1 MIDLTEEENCEFD
14 VVGAIL
20 SKLPSDTDFIICQIE
35 KYKTD
40 KTSFEYLYFD
50 VDDLNYH
57 IQDTIDRNDFKNG
70 CRYDEDKNE
79 FLVIG
84 SLAHFPDIHNT
95 EYVTQDQ
102 VTMRFK
108 KSCVVFTE
116 DLEEIWN
123 KS

>member
-20 SKLPSDTDFIICQIE
+20 SKLPMDTEFIICQIE

-70 CRYDEDKNE
+70 CRYDGDNNE
-79 FLVIG
+79 FLIIG